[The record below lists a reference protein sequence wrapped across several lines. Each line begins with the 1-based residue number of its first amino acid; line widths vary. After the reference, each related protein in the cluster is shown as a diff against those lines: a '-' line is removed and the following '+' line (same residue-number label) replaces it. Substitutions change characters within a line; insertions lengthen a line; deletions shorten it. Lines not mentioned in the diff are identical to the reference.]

1 MRHEETYPLEYVTG
15 LAEFDRLSVDP
26 SFLAFIGLIDDEGTH
41 GLRDTVELSTGD
53 AEDAALAAHWLRRLS
68 GARVN
73 YVLDVVGGDDVIE
86 NVRSWSQRLDVGHER
101 LRLRRRR
108 FDELGPRA
116 FEPAPDG
123 VITIRTTDPVLQIRM
138 QAWIDKVRANLV
150 RAAH

>member
-15 LAEFDRLSVDP
+15 LAEFDRLSKDP
-26 SFLAFIGLIDDEGTH
+26 SFLAFIGLIDDEGNH
-41 GLRDTVELSTGD
+41 GLRDTIELSTGD

-73 YVLDVVGGDDVIE
+73 YVLDVVAGDDVIE
-86 NVRSWSQRLDVGHER
+86 NVRSWSQRLDVSHER

-123 VITIRTTDPVLQIRM
+123 VITVRTTDPVLQIRM

>member
-1 MRHEETYPLEYVTG
+1 MRREPTYSLEYVTG
-15 LAEFDRLSVDP
+15 LAEFERLAADP

-41 GLRDTVELSTGD
+41 GLRDTVALATGD
-53 AEDAALAAHWLRRLS
+53 ADDAALAAHWLRRLS
-68 GARVN
+68 GARVS
-73 YVLDVVGGDDVIE
+73 YSLDVGPGDDVVE
-86 NVRSWSQRLDVGHER
+86 NVRAWSRRLDIDHER

-123 VITIRTTDPVLQIRM
+123 VITLRTTDSVLQIRM

-150 RAAH
+150 RAGI

>member
-15 LAEFDRLSVDP
+15 LAEFERLAADP
-26 SFLAFIGLIDDEGTH
+26 SFLAFIGLIDDEGSH
-41 GLRDTVELSTGD
+41 GLRDTVALATGD
-53 AEDAALAAHWLRRLS
+53 PGDAALAAHWLRRLS
-68 GARVN
+68 GARVG
-73 YVLDVVGGDDVIE
+73 YSLDVGPGDDVVE
-86 NVRSWSQRLDVGHER
+86 NVRTWSRRLDVDHQR

-150 RAAH
+150 RAAR

>member
-15 LAEFDRLSVDP
+15 LAEFERLAADP
-26 SFLAFIGLIDDEGTH
+26 TFLAFIGLIDDEGTH
-41 GLRDTVELSTGD
+41 GLRDTVALATGD
-53 AEDAALAAHWLRRLS
+53 GDDAALVAHWLRRLS
-68 GARVN
+68 GARVS
-73 YVLDVVGGDDVIE
+73 YSLDVGPGDDVVE
-86 NVRSWSQRLDVGHER
+86 NVRIWSRRLDVDHRR

-123 VITIRTTDPVLQIRM
+123 VITIRTTDPVLRIRI

-150 RAAH
+150 RAGI

>member
-1 MRHEETYPLEYVTG
+1 MRHEQTYQLEYVTG
-15 LAEFDRLSVDP
+15 LAEFERLAADP
-26 SFLAFIGLIDDEGTH
+26 SFLAFVGLIDDEGNH
-41 GLRDTVELSTGD
+41 GLPDTVEISTGD

-68 GARVN
+68 DARVG
-73 YVLDVVGGDDVIE
+73 YSLDVGPGDDVVE
-86 NVRSWSQRLDVGHER
+86 NVRSWSQRLDIGHER

-116 FEPAPDG
+116 FDPAPDG

-150 RAAH
+150 RAGI

>member
-15 LAEFDRLSVDP
+15 LAEFERLSADP

-53 AEDAALAAHWLRRLS
+53 ADDAALAAHWLRRLS
-68 GARVN
+68 SQRIGYA
-73 YVLDVVGGDDVIE
+73 LDFRSGDDLIE
-86 NVRSWSQRLDVGHER
+86 NVRFWSARLGVDHDR
-101 LRLRRRR
+101 IRLRRRR

-138 QAWIDKVRANLV
+138 QSWIDKVRANLV
-150 RAAH
+150 RAEF